1 VDTEDRLGC
10 QGAACRNQGQQC
22 HGQQLSLRPL
32 RGLWAWATAGP
43 SCQADSG
50 VGRSLEPKEEEEV
63 KEEEGEEE
71 GGGGGGREFG
81 VGMGPAWSEG
91 SPTLG
96 PWAFPEYTE
105 GSID

>member
-71 GGGGGGREFG
+71 GGEGEAGNLEL
-81 VGMGPAWSEG
+81 AWAQ
-91 SPTLG
+91 LG
-96 PWAFPEYTE
+96 PRAAQP
-105 GSID
+105 